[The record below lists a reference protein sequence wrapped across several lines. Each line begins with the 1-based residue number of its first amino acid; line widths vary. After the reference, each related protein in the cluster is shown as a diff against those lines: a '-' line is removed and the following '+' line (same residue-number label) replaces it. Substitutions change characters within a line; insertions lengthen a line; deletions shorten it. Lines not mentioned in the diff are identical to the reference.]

1 MGKWRWPINQIVLNP
16 NDVDHEKRLETTII
30 NNNGLCNQ
38 NSVRNLELDV
48 TNAATKTFEFQN
60 ETLLSFWHEMK
71 NIRAIGIICTL
82 GSVIFWSCNGLFF
95 KLNQSLFH
103 IHALETLTISSLIVA
118 LIFLLI
124 IFMFYDKPKYETN
137 DDQNT
142 NANFDNWPLLF
153 GVPGE
158 RFSLSVRCILGTISL
173 ACFYSSY
180 RYIPLS
186 DATTIR
192 FTSSIFIAIFA
203 HFFVQ
208 EPFGLLQ
215 IINSCTTFAGVVL
228 IGRPSFLFESST
240 TASSVETLSPQMNK
254 SFIMVE
260 PIFEPSNQSNQ
271 DDIEVLQ
278 PNSFF
283 KLYSNSFWVPNSTQ
297 SSIIISSSP
306 ISTIEY
312 DQFKNVLFGV
322 LLSLVAAISISI
334 SMIYMRKLKK
344 TPAPLVIFWFSIT
357 NVILGLFGLLFLG
370 EYQFPTESY
379 CWILILLITLC
390 TGLDQLFIT
399 LALKLENAGAVAVIQ
414 ALCVVLSFIF
424 SILILQESIYWS
436 SALGG
441 LLIFFSVITLGL
453 ARMIQEFNQSSS
465 SSKSKWK
472 SKSIFQVHLVNYSPQ
487 WIHKS
492 KSFDIIDKK
501 QTINLY
507 SNYFHQFQEPYLLRM
522 TPICND
528 SLIDDI
534 GSNLT
539 ISTDNSTDANNNNNN
554 KY

>member
-1 MGKWRWPINQIVLNP
+1 
-16 NDVDHEKRLETTII
+16 
-30 NNNGLCNQ
+30 
-38 NSVRNLELDV
+38 
-48 TNAATKTFEFQN
+48 
-60 ETLLSFWHEMK
+60 
-71 NIRAIGIICTL
+71 
-82 GSVIFWSCNGLFF
+82 
-95 KLNQSLFH
+95 
-103 IHALETLTISSLIVA
+103 
-118 LIFLLI
+118 
-124 IFMFYDKPKYETN
+124 
-137 DDQNT
+137 
-142 NANFDNWPLLF
+142 
-153 GVPGE
+153 
-158 RFSLSVRCILGTISL
+158 
-173 ACFYSSY
+173 
-180 RYIPLS
+180 
-186 DATTIR
+186 
-192 FTSSIFIAIFA
+192 
-203 HFFVQ
+203 
-208 EPFGLLQ
+208 
-215 IINSCTTFAGVVL
+215 
-228 IGRPSFLFESST
+228 
-240 TASSVETLSPQMNK
+240 
-254 SFIMVE
+254 
-260 PIFEPSNQSNQ
+260 
-271 DDIEVLQ
+271 
-278 PNSFF
+278 
-283 KLYSNSFWVPNSTQ
+283 
-297 SSIIISSSP
+297 
-306 ISTIEY
+306 
-312 DQFKNVLFGV
+312 
-322 LLSLVAAISISI
+322 
-334 SMIYMRKLKK
+334 MRKLKK

-379 CWILILLITLC
+379 CWILILLISKFFLYNRNEIIYCIICIFNLALC

>member
-1 MGKWRWPINQIVLNP
+1 M
-16 NDVDHEKRLETTII
+16 
-30 NNNGLCNQ
+30 
-38 NSVRNLELDV
+38 
-48 TNAATKTFEFQN
+48 
-60 ETLLSFWHEMK
+60 
-71 NIRAIGIICTL
+71 
-82 GSVIFWSCNGLFF
+82 
-95 KLNQSLFH
+95 
-103 IHALETLTISSLIVA
+103 
-118 LIFLLI
+118 
-124 IFMFYDKPKYETN
+124 
-137 DDQNT
+137 
-142 NANFDNWPLLF
+142 
-153 GVPGE
+153 
-158 RFSLSVRCILGTISL
+158 

-271 DDIEVLQ
+271 NDIEVLQ

-379 CWILILLITLC
+379 CWILILLISKFFLYNRNAIIYCIICIFNLALC

-453 ARMIQEFNQSSS
+453 ARMIQEFNQSES

-539 ISTDNSTDANNNNNN
+539 ISTDDSTDANNNNNN